1 MLSKSISFSPIIS
14 KKNQCVLIGNF
25 EDALLKFMLCTIIL
39 LFSLQL
45 FGIHEWD
52 KEYVHDYRIGFVGH
66 QPQY

>member
-1 MLSKSISFSPIIS
+1 
-14 KKNQCVLIGNF
+14 
-25 EDALLKFMLCTIIL
+25 MLCTIIL

-66 QPQY
+66 QPQYKSAVPLTCIHFG